1 VFKTPHRRP
10 PHASQDSG
18 VAGGRDCPRAGG
30 GGLRREEGGEVYVY
44 RDECPHAYCNFT
56 TSGLVEGDYV
66 ICTCHWCR
74 FDLRTGASLT
84 PELTAEPLKKLRYRI
99 EGNELIVEA

>member
-1 VFKTPHRRP
+1 MPLKIRELPEGVIVPVPGTEVFAVRR
-10 PHASQDSG
+10 G
-18 VAGGRDCPRAGG
+18 N
-30 GGLRREEGGEVYVY
+30 EVHVY

-56 TSGLVEGDYV
+56 TSGLVEGDYL

-74 FDLRTGASLT
+74 FDLRTVASLT

-99 EGNELIVEA
+99 EGDELVAEF